1 MTRSDLY
8 TLLRRHVHGAGV
20 ITAGQ
25 LADFLGLK
33 NISRVRAEY
42 LDGLEHINNRYFIS
56 DVAKRLQKEVKK

>member
-25 LADFLGLK
+25 LAGFLGYK
-33 NISRVRAEY
+33 NVSRVRSEY
-42 LDGLEHINNRYFIS
+42 LDGLEHINNRYFIA
-56 DVAKRLQKEVKK
+56 DVAKRRQREVKR

>member
-25 LADFLGLK
+25 LAAFLGLK
-33 NISRVRAEY
+33 NVSRVKAEY
-42 LDGLEHINNRYFIS
+42 LDGLEHINNRYFIA
-56 DVAKRLQKEVKK
+56 DVAKRSQGRVKR

>member
-1 MTRSDLY
+1 MLRTTIYND
-8 TLLRRHVHGAGV
+8 LRRHVHGAGV

-33 NISRVRAEY
+33 NVSRVKAEY

-56 DVAKRLQKEVKK
+56 DVAERLQKEIKR